1 MISEKIESKEIK
13 TMWASD
19 KEHLQYLA
27 NEISE
32 LEEHLMNAKFYGW
45 VGGFFAGIGFT
56 VLMYLLHR

>member
-1 MISEKIESKEIK
+1 
-13 TMWASD
+13 MWKDD

-32 LEEHLMNAKFYGW
+32 LEEQIMNAKFAGW

-56 VLMYLLHR
+56 ILMWLLHR